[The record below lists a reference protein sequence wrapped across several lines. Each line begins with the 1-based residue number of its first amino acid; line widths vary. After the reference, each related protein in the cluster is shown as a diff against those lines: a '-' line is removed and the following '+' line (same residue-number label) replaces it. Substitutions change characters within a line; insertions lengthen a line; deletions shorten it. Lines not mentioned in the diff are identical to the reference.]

1 MAEDTIK
8 LELTTREVTGKAVKK
23 LRRQGQVPAVIHDH
37 GRPSVHVMGNYQDV
51 VKTYRLAG
59 KHHAVDLKAGDKTFT
74 ALIKNVDI
82 DPKKNQLR
90 HVVFNAVNKN
100 QKVEAEV
107 PVAPRYD
114 GDNESSP
121 AERAGLIVL
130 TNLESVEIKA
140 LPSKIP
146 NELTYDAEKLVEV
159 GNRATVADLD
169 LPEGVEMVTELEH
182 AIATVYEP
190 SAIAA
195 ANDEAAGT
203 AEAADAGEVESEH
216 ESGAAEETQKDE
228 PRPGGKKENE
238 DKSQGRS
245 PEKQ

>member
-1 MAEDTIK
+1 MSEDNIT
-8 LELTTREVTGKAVKK
+8 LELAAREVTGKAVKK
-23 LRRQGQVPAVIHDH
+23 LRREGQVPAVIHDH
-37 GRPSVHVMGNYQDV
+37 GRPSVHVMGDYQEM
-51 VKTYRLAG
+51 VKTYRSAG
-59 KHHAVDLKAGDKTFT
+59 KHHTVDLKAGDKSFT

-82 DPKKNQLR
+82 DPKKNRLR

-107 PVAPRYD
+107 PVRPRYD
-114 GDNESSP
+114 GDNEASP

-146 NELTYDAEKLVEV
+146 DELTYDAEKLVEV

-203 AEAADAGEVESEH
+203 AEAEDASEVESEH
-216 ESGAAEETQKDE
+216 ESGATEETQKDE

-238 DKSQGRS
+238 DKSQGHN